1 MSFVFKGYAVYG
13 GWVGGRRGGEV
24 MGHEAPATL
33 SENICLRIQYLT
45 WQRRRRVYVRGDLII
60 N

>member
-1 MSFVFKGYAVYG
+1 MRCMVG
-13 GWVGGRRGGEV
+13 GWLAGGVV
-24 MGHEAPATL
+24 MGHEAAATL

-45 WQRRRRVYVRGDLII
+45 WQRRRRRVYVRGDLII